1 MPWASAAGA
10 DWPGLPHGDL
20 GPWWGDHRAWSDGE
34 MFVAAAMGL
43 DLSYPAAAARLANLA
58 RGGSLSRVSEG
69 AYGDGLAGL
78 VWVGPVGAVPCV
90 SQLVQVHVRD
100 VVTRGEGAVL
110 ALRWQAAG
118 PGGRLFPALDAD
130 MSLTPAGERSARLSL
145 AGVYRLPLDARG
157 AGLDRASFTRWPTRR
172 PGPCWPAWRMFSAYP
187 RRRPAPGRE
196 PAGPG
201 PPGSGRTALARLSSG
216 ERIRL
221 LVIEHDV
228 PDIPDRQLQLA
239 DGCPDLPGSRMA
251 ADQPRAVSR
260 ASPAANSRRTTRSFM
275 SPAIRSRSRTRS
287 TVASAQSPAL
297 PGGGS
302 RVGRMLASSSSG
314 IARSRRLRLM
324 ISTSLGT

>member
-1 MPWASAAGA
+1 MTAHSRSLPRASAAGA
-10 DWPGLPHGDL
+10 HWPGLPHGDL

-58 RGGSLSRVSEG
+58 RGGSLTRASKA
-69 AYGDGLAGL
+69 AYGDGLTGL
-78 VWVGPVGAVPCV
+78 VWAGPVGAAPGV

-100 VVTRGEGAVL
+100 VVTRGESAVL

-145 AGVYRLPLDARG
+145 AGVYRLPLDALG
-157 AGLDRASFTRWPTRR
+157 AGLDRGVFHKVADATVRSLLARVADVLGLP
-172 PGPCWPAWRMFSAYP
+172 P
-187 RRRPAPGRE
+187 E
-196 PAGPG
+196 PAGTG
-201 PPGSGRTALARLSSG
+201 QGTGRTGAAGQRPALAWLSSG

-239 DGCPDLPGSRMA
+239 DGFPDLPGSRMA
-251 ADQPRAVSR
+251 ADQPQGRFQSEPRGEQPAHHEVVHVPGDPVAVPHQEHS
-260 ASPAANSRRTTRSFM
+260 
-275 SPAIRSRSRTRS
+275 
-287 TVASAQSPAL
+287 
-297 PGGGS
+297 
-302 RVGRMLASSSSG
+302 
-314 IARSRRLRLM
+314 RLRPVARPTGRGITRRPDARLV
-324 ISTSLGT
+324 